1 MSLVDYKQTR
11 ADGQSS
17 RGDENQSS
25 GGFQVSVLGQ
35 NGEIEA
41 EKDEDNNESSEED
54 DDDEEEDKVIEEN
67 DGNSEAVKDE
77 GNEVVKGAVKE
88 VEEEVE
94 KEVVEEEEEDSF
106 DFSASLARGRN
117 IFDTKITRKRGDAGS
132 GEEEEEEEENEEEEE
147 KEEDKK
153 IEELKK
159 PEKEVRFDIK
169 ESSTSNNR
177 SQTNEDTSVN
187 RCDKNSPT
195 LHDSQSTTQNDD
207 LTNTAT
213 APSMLEVEGKLR
225 MSKKRARSSND
236 VRGKILKTKKPKH
249 TSTGTEEPRKV
260 TAQSNDL
267 NDKGKNED
275 NMSQGQ
281 IPHRCL
287 LFAQHRQTLDVI
299 ESCVL
304 KRYFPTVGYKRLDG
318 SVPPTVRAQWAQ
330 IFNSQGNNTTE
341 TETKTESGTNNC
353 EVEVEEEDWGQ
364 NMINVKKIAQ
374 IKLG

>member
-1 MSLVDYKQTR
+1 M
-11 ADGQSS
+11 
-17 RGDENQSS
+17 
-25 GGFQVSVLGQ
+25 
-35 NGEIEA
+35 
-41 EKDEDNNESSEED
+41 
-54 DDDEEEDKVIEEN
+54 
-67 DGNSEAVKDE
+67 KDE
-77 GNEVVKGAVKE
+77 GNEVVKGALKE
-88 VEEEVE
+88 VEKEVE

-117 IFDTKITRKRGDAGS
+117 MFDTKITRKRGDAGN
-132 GEEEEEEEENEEEEE
+132 GEEEEEEDEEE
-147 KEEDKK
+147 KEEGKK

-159 PEKEVRFDIK
+159 PEKEVKFDIK
-169 ESSTSNNR
+169 ENSNSNNR
-177 SQTNEDTSVN
+177 SQTNEDTSVTG
-187 RCDKNSPT
+187 CDKNSTT

-207 LTNTAT
+207 LTNMAT
-213 APSMLEVEGKLR
+213 APPMLEVEGKLR

-249 TSTGTEEPRKV
+249 KKSTVTEEQKV
-260 TAQSNDL
+260 TREPNDSNG
-267 NDKGKNED
+267 KRKNED
-275 NMSQGQ
+275 NMNQDHSQSQGQ

-364 NMINVKKIAQ
+364 NMINVKKEVEKSISSDLR
-374 IKLG
+374 ILLMTSRSCGLGLNLTAADTVIL